1 MAKHPTGKYLRAPV
15 SFNDKELLIYVVRGS
30 QIEHM
35 PADED
40 EDYPGDMQML
50 MPQLTRDFDAELNV
64 ALEECESGDVIVFMC
79 TTDLIFE
86 YGYSKVKAMATKAQ

>member
-1 MAKHPTGKYLRAPV
+1 MAKHPIGKHLRAPV
-15 SFNDKELLIYVVRGS
+15 TFNEKNVLIYVVRGS

-35 PADED
+35 PPDED

-50 MPQLTRDFDAELNV
+50 MPVLTKDFDAELNST
-64 ALEECESGDVIVFMC
+64 LEECGAGDVIVFMC

-86 YGYSKVKAMATKAQ
+86 YGYSKIKAMRSA

>member
-1 MAKHPTGKYLRAPV
+1 MAKHPVGKHLRAPV
-15 SFNDKELLIYVVRGS
+15 TFNDKNVLIYVVRGS

-40 EDYPGDMQML
+40 VDYPGDMQML
-50 MPQLTRDFDAELNV
+50 MPQLTKDFDAELNSSL
-64 ALEECESGDVIVFMC
+64 AECEPGDVLVFMC

-86 YGYSKVKAMATKAQ
+86 YGYSKVKVLCSA

>member
-1 MAKHPTGKYLRAPV
+1 MAKHPTGKFLRAPV
-15 SFNDKELLIYVVRGS
+15 TANDKQLLIYVVRGS

-64 ALEECESGDVIVFMC
+64 VLAECKSGDVMVFMC

-86 YGYSKVKAMATKAQ
+86 YGYTKFKAMRG

>member
-1 MAKHPTGKYLRAPV
+1 MAKHPVGKYLRAPV
-15 SFNDKELLIYVVRGS
+15 TSHEKNVLIYVVRGS

-35 PADED
+35 PPDED

-50 MPQLTRDFDAELNV
+50 MPQLTRDFDAELNGT
-64 ALEECESGDVIVFMC
+64 LEECESGDVIVFMC

-86 YGYSKVKAMATKAQ
+86 YGYSKIKEMAKAK

>member
-1 MAKHPTGKYLRAPV
+1 MAKHPIGKHLRAPV
-15 SFNDKELLIYVVRGS
+15 TRNEKNVLIYVVRGS

-35 PADED
+35 PPDGD

-50 MPQLTRDFDAELNV
+50 MPVLTKDFDAELNSS
-64 ALEECESGDVIVFMC
+64 LDECASGDVIVFMC

-86 YGYSKVKAMATKAQ
+86 YGYSKIKSLRDA